1 MTGTDEPYRNRSIV
15 ASRDIP
21 PCFVRDRDY
30 STFELRDIFGG
41 EIPIS
46 RYSDFESI
54 AKHDGEYDSG
64 RLGAIDRTIV
74 AGGKKPG
81 NAVDMGV
88 GEN

>member
-21 PCFVRDRDY
+21 PCFVWDRDY

-46 RYSDFESI
+46 RYSDLESI
-54 AKHDGEYDSG
+54 ANHEGKYDSS
-64 RLGAIDRTIV
+64 RLGAVYRTIV
-74 AGGKKPG
+74 TAGKKPG